1 MFTRKLWLG
10 LAAGLLAGLGQAHG
24 QISNEVVRIG
34 VLNDISGVFQ
44 DTNGPGSVAAARM
57 AAEDFAGGGR
67 GIRVEVVQADH
78 QNRAD
83 VGSAV
88 ARRWLDTEGV
98 DAVVDVPNSAVG
110 LAVNTIARGTRMALL
125 ASSTATSD
133 LTGSQCSPNTV
144 QWVTDSYAIGRTA
157 ARAMMQRGGDT
168 WYFLTVDY
176 ALGQSIQRDATGF
189 IEANGGKVLGASRHP
204 LGATDFS
211 SFLLQAQ
218 SSRAKVVGL
227 ANASP
232 DTGNAIKQAA
242 EFGLTRRQKLVAF
255 LMFVNDVHAV
265 GLQAAQGLLLME
277 AFYWD
282 MNDETRAFS
291 RRFQER
297 MGRPPSTNQAGV
309 YSATLAYLRAVAA
322 AGTDDAQRAVPEM
335 KRAPIQDPLFGET
348 VVRQDGR
355 AVHAMHLFEV
365 KRPEESRGPWD
376 YYKLVQTIPGEE
388 AFRPMAEGGC
398 PMVR

>member
-1 MFTRKLWLG
+1 MKRVCFG
-10 LAAGLLAGLGQAHG
+10 LVAWLLAGLGQAQA
-24 QISNEVVRIG
+24 QISDGVVRIG
-34 VLNDISGVFQ
+34 VLNDLSGVFQ
-44 DTNGPGSVAAARM
+44 DTNGPGSVVAARL

-83 VGSAV
+83 VGSAI
-88 ARRWLDTEGV
+88 ARRWLDQEGV
-98 DAVVDVPNSAVG
+98 DAIVDVPNSAVG
-110 LAVNTIARGTRMALL
+110 LAVNTVARGTRMTFL

-133 LTGSQCSPNTV
+133 LTGRACSPNTV

-157 ARAMMQRGGDT
+157 ARAMLQRGGDT

-176 ALGQSIQRDATGF
+176 ALGQSIQRDATEF
-189 IEANGGKVLGASRHP
+189 IQANGGRVLGASRHP

-211 SFLLQAQ
+211 SYLLAAR
-218 SSRAKVVGL
+218 SSRAKVIGL

-242 EFGLTRRQKLVAF
+242 EFGLTRSQQLVAF

-282 MNDETRAFS
+282 MDEQTRAFS

-297 MGRPPSTNQAGV
+297 MGRPPSANQAGV

-322 AGTDDAQRAVPEM
+322 AETDDARRVVPEM
-335 KRAPIQDPLFGET
+335 KRTPIRDPLFGET
-348 VVRQDGR
+348 VIRQDGR

-376 YYKLVQTIPGEE
+376 YYRLVQTIPGEE
-388 AFRPMAEGGC
+388 AFRPMADGGC
-398 PMVR
+398 ELVR

>member
-1 MFTRKLWLG
+1 
-10 LAAGLLAGLGQAHG
+10 
-24 QISNEVVRIG
+24 
-34 VLNDISGVFQ
+34 
-44 DTNGPGSVAAARM
+44 
-57 AAEDFAGGGR
+57 
-67 GIRVEVVQADH
+67 
-78 QNRAD
+78 
-83 VGSAV
+83 
-88 ARRWLDTEGV
+88 
-98 DAVVDVPNSAVG
+98 
-110 LAVNTIARGTRMALL
+110 VNTVARGTRMALL

-133 LTGSQCSPNTV
+133 LTGRACSPNTV

-176 ALGQSIQRDATGF
+176 ALGQSIQRDATEF
-189 IEANGGKVLGASRHP
+189 IEANGGRVLGAARHP

-211 SFLLQAQ
+211 SFLLQAK

-242 EFGLTRRQKLVAF
+242 EFGLTRDQRLVAF

-265 GLQAAQGLLLME
+265 GLRDAQGLLLME

-291 RRFQER
+291 RRFRER

-322 AGTDDAQRAVPEM
+322 AGTDDAQRAVAEM

-365 KRPEESRGPWD
+365 KRPEESRGAWD
-376 YYKLVQTIPGEE
+376 YYKLVQTIPGEQ

-398 PMVR
+398 PLVR